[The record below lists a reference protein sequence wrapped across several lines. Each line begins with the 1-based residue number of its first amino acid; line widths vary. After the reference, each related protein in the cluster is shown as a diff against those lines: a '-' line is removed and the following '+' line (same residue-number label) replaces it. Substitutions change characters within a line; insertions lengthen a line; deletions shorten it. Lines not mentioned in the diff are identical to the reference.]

1 MAKVQTRKSVSLNRS
16 VYEAA
21 MREAERRGTTFA
33 GLVELALGSVGV
45 PIADHPRQTR
55 AQALK
60 HPSRV
65 AERRHDTKPRRPS
78 RERQVLGDEVAD
90 AHGFA

>member
-1 MAKVQTRKSVSLNRS
+1 MAKVQTRRSVSLNRS

-21 MREAERRGTTFA
+21 VREAERRGVPLA
-33 GLVELALGSVGV
+33 GLVEIALGSVGV
-45 PIADHPRQTR
+45 PIAEHPRQTR
-55 AQALK
+55 AQALA
-60 HPSRV
+60 HSSRV

-78 RERQVLGDEVAD
+78 RERQVLGDEAAD